1 MPWCWG
7 STGEGARASAGI
19 GIFDIAIMA
28 ALCLCPMPWCWSSTG
43 EGAKASTGTGIVDID
58 IIVVFCVVDI
68 DIIVLSFF
76 RKPCC

>member
-1 MPWCWG
+1 MVTATFQKKKNASLSGWRHYGYALCPG
-7 STGEGARASAGI
+7 AGARRPTGESAR
-19 GIFDIAIMA
+19 
-28 ALCLCPMPWCWSSTG
+28 
-43 EGAKASTGTGIVDID
+43 ASTGTGIVDID